1 MEDDDQEK
9 TIEEEIIKDIPEEP
23 EVVMKKKRVKRVVV
37 HEELEEGE
45 VYDDDDEEYS
55 EVEDG
60 TGEAETSRTVVL
72 TKPDEQVEDKTEER
86 VERQVE
92 EWKLD
97 EEIRGEHAKEIVEG
111 KESVTNEE
119 ENTVGKENDDIET
132 VEENT
137 EAAEKVFDMVDNDFN
152 ITENSGEENGT
163 KVNKGTDDI
172 AKVNEQSQESSDE
185 NNMKS
190 DTKKDK
196 LKNDN
201 VEDVIIVDT
210 ETVIGSEGDSLNE
223 TKESIVVEVQED
235 EESSEEEMENAGD
248 AEANKVELEV
258 LEVEAGPSS
267 GPQRIVKP
275 PSVSPTLTK
284 NQMELLELEMRA
296 RAIKAM
302 LNKSK

>member
-9 TIEEEIIKDIPEEP
+9 TIEEEIIKDIPEES

-137 EAAEKVFDMVDNDFN
+137 EAAEKVFDMVDNDVN

-235 EESSEEEMENAGD
+235 EDSSEEEMENAGD

>member
-119 ENTVGKENDDIET
+119 ENTVGKENDGIET

-137 EAAEKVFDMVDNDFN
+137 EAAEKVFDMVDNDVN

-235 EESSEEEMENAGD
+235 EDSSEEEMENAGD

>member
-9 TIEEEIIKDIPEEP
+9 TIEEEIIKDIPEES

-55 EVEDG
+55 EDC
-60 TGEAETSRTVVL
+60 TGEAETSGTVVL
-72 TKPDEQVEDKTEER
+72 TKPDEQVEDKTEES
-86 VERQVE
+86 VERQVWE
-92 EWKLD
+92 RKLD

-137 EAAEKVFDMVDNDFN
+137 EAAEKVFDMVDNDVN

-235 EESSEEEMENAGD
+235 EDSSEEEMENAGD

>member
-60 TGEAETSRTVVL
+60 TGEAETSRKVVL

>member
-9 TIEEEIIKDIPEEP
+9 TIEEEIIKDIPEES

-55 EVEDG
+55 EVEDC

-137 EAAEKVFDMVDNDFN
+137 EAAEKVFDMVDNDVN

-201 VEDVIIVDT
+201 GEDVIIVDT

>member
-296 RAIKAM
+296 RPIKAM

>member
-9 TIEEEIIKDIPEEP
+9 TIEEEIIKDIPEES

-55 EVEDG
+55 EDC
-60 TGEAETSRTVVL
+60 TGEAETSGTVVL
-72 TKPDEQVEDKTEER
+72 TKPDEQVEDKTEES
-86 VERQVE
+86 VERQVWE
-92 EWKLD
+92 RKLD

-137 EAAEKVFDMVDNDFN
+137 EAAEKVFDMVDNDVN

-172 AKVNEQSQESSDE
+172 AKVNEQSQESSEE

-201 VEDVIIVDT
+201 GEDVIIVDT

-235 EESSEEEMENAGD
+235 EDSSEEEMENAGD

-267 GPQRIVKP
+267 GPHRIVKP